1 MTLLEISR
9 DRRSALAD
17 RWVELVLATYP
28 RPTTAFLLKERDGFR
43 NPVGVTIRDAIGALT
58 GGLLAGDDPGSLAAS
73 VDAVVRVRAVQDFS
87 PAQAAG
93 FVFLFRR
100 ALSVELHEELAKTPA
115 DELLEIDERIDALAL
130 LAWERYTMC
139 REKISAIRT
148 REATART
155 YALLKR
161 AGLLEDAKAA
171 EGAAACPPAEG
182 SA

>member
-1 MTLLEISR
+1 MTLLEVSR
-9 DRRSALAD
+9 DRRAALAE

-28 RPTTAFLLKERDGFR
+28 HPTTAFLLKERDGFR
-43 NPVGVTIRDAIGALT
+43 NPVGVTLRDAIVALT
-58 GGLLAGDDPGSLAAS
+58 NGLLAGDDPGGLAAH

-93 FVFLFRR
+93 FVFLFRN
-100 ALSVELHEELAKTPA
+100 ALSGELHDELAKTPA
-115 DELLEIDERIDALAL
+115 EELLEIDARIDALAL
-130 LAWERYTMC
+130 LAWERYALC
-139 REKISAIRT
+139 REKISAIRA

-161 AGLLEDAKAA
+161 AGLLEDATAA
-171 EGAAACPPAEG
+171 EGATACPSAEG

>member
-9 DRRSALAD
+9 GRRAALAD
-17 RWVELVLATYP
+17 RWGELVLATYP
-28 RPTTAFLLKERDGFR
+28 GPTTAFLLKERDGFR
-43 NPVGVTIRDAIGALT
+43 NPVGVTIRNAVQALT
-58 GGLLAGDDPGSLAAS
+58 DGLLAGDDPGSLAGP

-87 PAQAAG
+87 PAEAAG

-100 ALSVELHEELAKTPA
+100 ALSLELGEELAKTPA
-115 DELLEIDERIDALAL
+115 AELLEIDARIDAVAL
-130 LAWERYTMC
+130 LAWERYTSC
-139 REKISAIRT
+139 REKISAIRS

-161 AGLLEDAKAA
+161 AGLLEDVKAV